1 MNVTAAYLEFEILYH
16 RDIRDSAITLEDK
29 RWKQGQIELLQ
40 RMVDEID
47 GNYTPSVVDI
57 ILKNMRDMEYERT
70 N

>member
-70 N
+70 I